1 MSRVLPPP
9 SSGRRR
15 ISPSP
20 RSRRA
25 SWLRS
30 GARAISVSAMTDWTV
45 ETLVHAS
52 ATRKISPVEAT
63 RECLNRIERLDGKIH
78 AFITVDADGALAAA
92 RALEAELAAGLSRGP
107 LHGVPLA
114 YKDLCHV
121 PGLPTS
127 CGTRTRDYFM
137 SPIECTAV
145 ARLRAAGAI
154 TLGKLNMTELALGP
168 FGENEHHGDVQNPW
182 KPGHVAGGSSSGSG
196 AAVAA
201 GLAAGAIGSDTGGSI
216 RLPAACCGI
225 VGLKP
230 TYGRVS
236 RAGAM
241 ALSWSNDHIGPM
253 TRTVRDAALMLRVIA
268 GRDPLDATSSPRAVP
283 NYLG

>member
-30 GARAISVSAMTDWTV
+30 RARAISVSAMTDWTV
-45 ETLVHAS
+45 ETLVHAI

-145 ARLRAAGAI
+145 ARLRAAGAVDRKS
-154 TLGKLNMTELALGP
+154 TRLN
-168 FGENEHHGDVQNPW
+168 
-182 KPGHVAGGSSSGSG
+182 SSH
-196 AAVAA
+196 
-201 GLAAGAIGSDTGGSI
+201 GSI
-216 RLPAACCGI
+216 SYPIFC
-225 VGLKP
+225 LKKKI
-230 TYGRVS
+230 REQ
-236 RAGAM
+236 
-241 ALSWSNDHIGPM
+241 
-253 TRTVRDAALMLRVIA
+253 LRRFARI
-268 GRDPLDATSSPRAVP
+268 
-283 NYLG
+283 YLGSWLVTPELVRVLVREVARSPEVGRRVGEIIYFFMVRRRMSSTLFPYTTLFR